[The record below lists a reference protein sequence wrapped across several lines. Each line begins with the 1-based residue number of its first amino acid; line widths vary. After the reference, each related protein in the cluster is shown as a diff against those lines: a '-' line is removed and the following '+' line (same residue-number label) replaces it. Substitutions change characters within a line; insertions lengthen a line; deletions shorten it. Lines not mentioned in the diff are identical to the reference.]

1 MKIIGQVKLWMLL
14 CLFGLSQATE
24 TACSAALPNIAKS
37 FKVDGNYAQLNS
49 SMYFIGF
56 AVGIL
61 SLGRVSDIFGR
72 RPIILTGLTIYI
84 AASVASIFATD
95 INILITLRFCQAF
108 GASVGSVIGQAMA
121 RDSYKGSELSYI
133 YASLSMGL
141 ALIPSIGSTMG
152 GYIVE
157 YFGWRYI
164 FLTLSIISSILLM
177 LYAKLLPETNP
188 YIGLSRNN
196 RYLSVLKVVIRDK
209 IVLLYAFIIG
219 SFNGMAFGF
228 YMEAPFIF
236 IDKIGMAP
244 SSYGKLAFL
253 LTIANV
259 FGSLSN
265 RYMVRKHVDSKK
277 IMTGGLASSLIGCTL
292 LMIFSYTL
300 KYDAN
305 KYLITAA
312 IFIPMM
318 MHIVGH
324 SFLLPLSLRYALE
337 DYSKVTGTAGS
348 VFGFLYYILV
358 AVISYAV
365 SKLHNNAVINFTVLF
380 FTLSLLSSIS
390 FYLILKWQ
398 PLKKKYEF
406 N

>member
-1 MKIIGQVKLWMLL
+1 MKIIGRVKLWMLL

-24 TACSAALPNIAKS
+24 TACSAALPSIAES
-37 FKVDGNYAQLNS
+37 FGVDGNYAQLNS
-49 SMYFIGF
+49 TMYFIGF

-72 RPIILTGLTIYI
+72 RPVILAGLTLYI
-84 AASVASIFATD
+84 AASVASIFAKD
-95 INILITLRFCQAF
+95 INILIALRFCQAF

-121 RDSYKGSELSYI
+121 RDSYEGSELSYV

-141 ALIPSIGSTMG
+141 ALIPSIGSALG

-164 FLTLSIISSILLM
+164 FVSLSIISSSLLIL
-177 LYAKLLPETNP
+177 YVQLLPETNP
-188 YIGLSRNN
+188 YIGMARNN
-196 RYLSVLKVVIRDK
+196 KYFNVLKVVVVDK

-219 SFNGMAFGF
+219 AFNGMAFGF

-253 LTIANV
+253 LSVANA

-265 RYMVRKHVDSKK
+265 RYLVRKHVDNKK
-277 IMTGGLASSLIGCTL
+277 IMIAGLALSLTGCTS
-292 LMIFSYTL
+292 LMLFSYLTG
-300 KYDAN
+300 YNGN
-305 KYLITAA
+305 KYLITIA
-312 IFIPMM
+312 IFAPMM

-324 SFLLPLSLRYALE
+324 SFLVPLSLRYALE
-337 DYSKVTGTAGS
+337 DYAKVTGTAGS

-358 AVISYAV
+358 AFISYAV
-365 SKLHNNAVINFTVLF
+365 SKLHNNQIINFTALF
-380 FTLSLLSSIS
+380 FVLSLLSTIS
-390 FYLILKWQ
+390 FYLIMKWH
-398 PLKKKYEF
+398 PIKKKYEF